1 MSGDLTLS
9 TAGITV
15 AKRMLN
21 AIQRQR
27 DDFAELQ
34 RAINYRKLDAET
46 QYQIRDHDFGVRYVN
61 AVEAYWRKEG
71 RQVLAIHP
79 DLLAEVRVA
88 TSAKV
93 QPEIYRTIPF
103 LSPMVVFADPPKIQ
117 SWSSEDEVI
126 EVIGFF
132 IHGRSFQTR
141 FVGAD
146 LNFTV
151 KEQALN
157 DGTLILS
164 SHDPDMTKL
173 GLVIVTEIFDKV
185 TGDSKTFEYNRTGLD
200 MSRSQSIDE
209 IANELV
215 QTYNW
220 VDMGIGTGATRQSRE
235 KFMRDIYSL
244 ALGSIM
250 YLCSTVLDTEV
261 VPKSR
266 IQRVQGKQRKPM
278 KLTNIGWKVGPALS
292 RLRREHERGKKSI
305 PTGRVMPPHMR
316 RCHFRVVWTGSGRT
330 IPKTVFIAPH
340 WVNRHL
346 LADDGPTTVRAVR

>member
-1 MSGDLTLS
+1 MSELTLS
-9 TAGITV
+9 TAGINV

-21 AIQRQR
+21 ATQRQR

-34 RAINYRKLDAET
+34 RAINYRKLDTET

-117 SWSSEDEVI
+117 SWSSEDEVVQ
-126 EVIGFF
+126 VIGFF
-132 IHGRSFQTR
+132 IHGRSHNER
-141 FVGAD
+141 FIAHELD
-146 LNFTV
+146 Q
-151 KEQALN
+151 KLN
-157 DGTLILS
+157 DGELILS
-164 SHDPDMTKL
+164 SHDPDMQKL
-173 GLVIVTEIFDKV
+173 GLVIVTEIFDKE
-185 TGDSKTFEYNRTGLD
+185 TGNSKTFEYNRTSLD
-200 MSRSQSIDE
+200 MSKSQSIDE
-209 IANELV
+209 IANGLV

-220 VDMGIGTGATRQSRE
+220 VDMGVGTGATRQSRE
-235 KFMRDIYSL
+235 SFLRNIYSL

-250 YLCSTVLDTEV
+250 YLCSTVLDAEV

-266 IQRVQGKQRKPM
+266 IQRAQGKQRKPI
-278 KLTNIGWKVGPALS
+278 KLTNIGWKIGPALS
-292 RLRREHERGKKSI
+292 LLRREHERGKKSI